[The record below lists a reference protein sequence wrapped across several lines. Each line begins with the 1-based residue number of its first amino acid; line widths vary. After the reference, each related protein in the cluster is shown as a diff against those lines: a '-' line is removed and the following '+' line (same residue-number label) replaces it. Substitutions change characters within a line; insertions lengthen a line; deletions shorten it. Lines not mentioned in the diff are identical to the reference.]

1 MHKSIRALVL
11 RFYDATVSIRGCS
24 PDWRLCPYSLCEG
37 FKQARWRVSAWHLCK
52 PAQLCST
59 LNEENESI
67 YIGCVRVKQQYD
79 QSTKAI
85 CNHLWYSYVDAS
97 MQEKRDTAA
106 SIPYICTLGVFV
118 PVCVFVCVRA
128 CIILWWHK
136 QKHVW
141 PIFHTFKA
149 LNLIIKVCLLNTHAL
164 FAWSVFNL
172 FR

>member
-1 MHKSIRALVL
+1 MMPLSLLGV
-11 RFYDATVSIRGCS
+11 ATLTEGYA
-24 PDWRLCPYSLCEG
+24 PYPLCDG

-52 PAQLCST
+52 PAQFCSI

-67 YIGCVRVKQQYD
+67 YIGCVRIKRQYN

-85 CNHLWYSYVDAS
+85 HNNLWYSYVDAS

-128 CIILWWHK
+128 CTILWWHK
-136 QKHVW
+136 QKHVKSGLYS
-141 PIFHTFKA
+141 IHLK
-149 LNLIIKVCLLNTHAL
+149 H
-164 FAWSVFNL
+164 
-172 FR
+172 